1 MEVKPTQHAT
11 EPDGQVLL
19 HGDQRGLV
27 TDRQPLVILE
37 NVGEAGAVPLSQRA
51 AGAPGTQ
58 QGGVE
63 LLAEPNLENKIKS
76 TELEKEKKHT
86 SKNTLN
92 LNRSFTDKRFWWK
105 LSLRLLV
112 LQQSWQTQELRKVSI

>member
-1 MEVKPTQHAT
+1 MEVKPTQHAA

-19 HGDQRGLV
+19 HWDQRGLV
-27 TDRQPLVILE
+27 ADRQPLVILE
-37 NVGEAGAVPLSQRA
+37 NIGEAGAVPLSQWA

-76 TELEKEKKHT
+76 TELEQKK
-86 SKNTLN
+86 KNIQVKTP
-92 LNRSFTDKRFWWK
+92 
-105 LSLRLLV
+105 
-112 LQQSWQTQELRKVSI
+112 